1 MKKKFYQVIKRI
13 LDILFSIIGIVL
25 FIPFFL
31 IIGIII
37 KIDSKGSIFYVHER
51 VGKNDKKIKVIKF
64 RTMYSNSDEIFNKM
78 PEYKKKQYYTNYKIC
93 DDERVTKF
101 GKFLRKYYIDEIP
114 QLFNVLKGDMSIIGP
129 RPIIYEETLKYGNNR
144 KKFLSVKPGITGYWQ
159 VNAYSEMKY
168 DERIKNELFY
178 VEKFSFKLDFII
190 FFRTI
195 KKIFIHN
202 N

>member
-13 LDILFSIIGIVL
+13 LDVFFSIIGIVL

-78 PEYKKKQYYTNYKIC
+78 PEYKKKQYYTNYKIY

-144 KKFLSVKPGITGYWQ
+144 EKLLSVKPGITGYWQ
-159 VNAYSEMKY
+159 VNAYSEMRY

-178 VEKFSFKLDFII
+178 VENFSFKLDFII